1 MASRSEAFP
10 LPLVLEN
17 AGMRGRSRL
26 FKLAAPFVFVSSKG
40 KLEIPAGFITD
51 GYSVP
56 SWLWSW
62 CNPFAAGMEAS
73 LFHDLNY
80 SEACPYAF
88 TRKEADDLLLEG
100 MAACGVPWLRRQAIY
115 RAVRL
120 FGWRYYKPRN

>member
-1 MASRSEAFP
+1 MSAFP

-40 KLEIPAGFITD
+40 KLEVPAGFLTEGMSIPP
-51 GYSVP
+51 VM
-56 SWLWSW
+56 WSW
-62 CNPFAAGMEAS
+62 CNPFAKGFEIS
-73 LFHDLNY
+73 VFHDY
-80 SEACPYAF
+80 FYAEENIYGF
-88 TRKEADDLLLEG
+88 TRKEADDLFLEG
-100 MAACGVPWLRRQAIY
+100 MSACGVPWLKRQAIY

>member
-1 MASRSEAFP
+1 MSAAFP

-40 KLEIPAGFITD
+40 KL
-51 GYSVP
+51 SVP
-56 SWLWSW
+56 KGFVTEGMSLPPVLWSW
-62 CNPFAAGMEAS
+62 CNPFAQGMESAI
-73 LFHDLNY
+73 FHDYLY
-80 SEACPYAF
+80 SEGNVYGF
-88 TRKEADDLLLEG
+88 TRKEADDLFLEG
-100 MAACGVPWLRRQAIY
+100 MTACGVPWLKRQTIY